1 MLDGADAVMLSGET
15 AKGHY
20 PIESLKMMHSVAIE
34 AEVAVDYSSTLK
46 EMRGVNKKTG
56 LLSTF
61 DTSVEAAAVSAVV
74 AARKLDAAAVL
85 VFSEG
90 GTTVQAVA
98 KYRPSCPIIVASSNE
113 RTLNA
118 CNLYRGIIPVLLE
131 EDDVT
136 AGALHS
142 SIEAIEDMGLRKDS
156 QPIVAIQRSFVAN
169 DDGTSRGVR
178 TLVFL

>member
-1 MLDGADAVMLSGET
+1 MLSGET
-15 AKGHY
+15 AKGLY

-56 LLSTF
+56 LLT
-61 DTSVEAAAVSAVV
+61 VSAVV

-178 TLVFL
+178 TLAFL